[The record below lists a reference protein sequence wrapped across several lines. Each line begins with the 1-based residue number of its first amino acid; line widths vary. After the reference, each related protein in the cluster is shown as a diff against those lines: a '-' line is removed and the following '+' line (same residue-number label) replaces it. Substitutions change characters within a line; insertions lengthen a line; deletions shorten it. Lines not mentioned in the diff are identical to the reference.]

1 MSLTPGSLWK
11 KLASFDADLL
21 ADNKN
26 QLHQAIQ
33 NVAAVGRTFLP
44 YSEGDEAAT
53 LIWDSDLSRLVGRWV
68 QGGIKFRSSF
78 HPETFTVHLV
88 DASVTSMAST
98 SLADKKQGIVM
109 VWLEE
114 QLIQLQLNTKT
125 LSLDRPYEL
134 PEYPQAKGKPFTP
147 NTEAQVYLTSLYHN
161 AWLVLEQVMEVK
173 QGFGEL
179 AIWPHHFDAGS
190 LQIVKDTGDRE
201 TSASVGI
208 GMSPGD
214 EHFDQPYF
222 YVNVWPYPSIET
234 FDPLPYGEWYDEE
247 WVGATLMMSD
257 VITADTASAQH
268 RMVYGFLDTA
278 IDILKST
285 IK

>member
-1 MSLTPGSLWK
+1 MSVEPGSLWK
-11 KLASFDADLL
+11 KLDSFDTELL
-21 ADNKN
+21 TDNKN

-44 YSEGDEAAT
+44 QSDSDEAAT
-53 LIWDSDLSRLVGRWV
+53 LIWDPNLARMVGKWI
-68 QGGIKFRSSF
+68 QGGIKFRSSI

-98 SLADKKQGIVM
+98 GMAGKKQGAIM

-114 QLIQLQLNTKT
+114 QLTRLELNSKA

-134 PEYPQAKGKPFTP
+134 PEYPQAKRKPFQP
-147 NTEAQVYLTSLYHN
+147 DTEAQVYLTCLYHN
-161 AWLVLEQVMEVK
+161 AWLVLDQIAKTKE
-173 QGFGEL
+173 GFEPL
-179 AIWPHHFDAGS
+179 AIWPHHFDVGTR
-190 LQIVKDTGDRE
+190 QIVKDTGDRE

-214 EHFDQPYF
+214 EDFGQPYF
-222 YVNVWPYPSIET
+222 YVNVLPYPSIESLE
-234 FDPLPYGEWYDEE
+234 PLLFGEWYEHE
-247 WVGATLMMSD
+247 WVGAVLMLDD
-257 VITADTASAQH
+257 VIKVDSASAQH
-268 RMVYGFLDTA
+268 QMVYDFLNTA
-278 IDILKST
+278 VDVLKAT